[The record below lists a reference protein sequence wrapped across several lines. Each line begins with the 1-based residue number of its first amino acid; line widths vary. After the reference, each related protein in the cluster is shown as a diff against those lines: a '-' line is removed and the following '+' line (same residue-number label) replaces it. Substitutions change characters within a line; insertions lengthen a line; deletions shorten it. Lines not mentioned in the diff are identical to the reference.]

1 MGAVCH
7 TSARDALPSSPVSY
21 WTGVGRRALPALVV
35 GVVAGVVMG
44 LVTDDW
50 SSVWLV
56 GGATSLAA
64 LLLPPRRSAGAPGST
79 HEER

>member
-1 MGAVCH
+1 M
-7 TSARDALPSSPVSY
+7 
-21 WTGVGRRALPALVV
+21 LPALIV

-56 GGATSLAA
+56 GGATFLAA
-64 LLLPPRRSAGAPGST
+64 LLLSPRRSAGAHGST
-79 HEER
+79 HEEQ